1 MQKFC
6 RQRAYMPIKI
16 QAFILVQLNFNSK
29 SISNILII
37 TFSYV
42 LQKAPQSTG
51 TYLTTQYILWHLAND
66 LLICKST
73 WTDIAL
79 AQTADSCVLLLIL
92 YCICIHTFFVYLFSL
107 KKWQFLVLTELALS
121 QCPVQVRKK
130 QQQSLCM
137 TAVNLSD
144 LNVEKAG

>member
-51 TYLTTQYILWHLAND
+51 TYLTTQYILTID

-107 KKWQFLVLTELALS
+107 KKWWFLVLTELALS